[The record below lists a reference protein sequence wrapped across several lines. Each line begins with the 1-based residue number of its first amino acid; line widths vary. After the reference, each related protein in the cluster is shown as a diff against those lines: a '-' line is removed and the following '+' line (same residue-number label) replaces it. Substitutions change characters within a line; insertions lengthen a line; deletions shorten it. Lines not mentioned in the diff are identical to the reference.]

1 MKKLLSALML
11 AGLCHTAFAADIDV
25 DDVWARATVE
35 GMTMGGAFMDIKN
48 ETKSDD
54 VLVGATSPVSDRVE
68 MHTHTNDKGVM
79 RMREV
84 KGGIPL
90 PKGKETKL
98 QPGGYH
104 VMFMGLKAPLKEGD
118 KFPLTLKFKK
128 AKPKTVEVEVKTAPK
143 NGGHD
148 HHHHGH
154 DHKHSH

>member
-1 MKKLLSALML
+1 MKKRLSALVL
-11 AGLCHTAFAADIDV
+11 AGLCQTAFAADMDV

-35 GMTMGGAFMDIKN
+35 GMVMSGAFMDIKN

-54 VLVGATSPVSDRVE
+54 ALVGATSPVSDRIE
-68 MHTHTNDKGVM
+68 IHTHINDKGVM

-128 AKPKTVEVEVKTAPK
+128 AKPQTVEVEVKTAPK
-143 NGGHD
+143 NAGHD
-148 HHHHGH
+148 HHHHYGR
-154 DHKHSH
+154 KHSH